1 MKASELR
8 GKSSE
13 ELNSILVDL
22 SREHFNLRI
31 QKATGQLSR
40 NDLIK
45 KTKRNVARVFTVIK
59 EKKAGL

>member
-8 GKSSE
+8 VKSTE
-13 ELNSILVDL
+13 ELNSILVEL

-31 QKATGQLSR
+31 QKSTGQLLR

-45 KTKRNVARVFTVIK
+45 KTKRNVARVFTVLT
-59 EKKAGL
+59 EKAGI